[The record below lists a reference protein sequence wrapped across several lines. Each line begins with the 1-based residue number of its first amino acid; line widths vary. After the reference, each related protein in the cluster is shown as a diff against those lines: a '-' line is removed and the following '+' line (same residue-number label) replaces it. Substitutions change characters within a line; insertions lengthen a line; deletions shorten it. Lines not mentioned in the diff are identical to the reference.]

1 MRDFS
6 YIGLMKL
13 ADGSDPN
20 LQQAQQVFEDWL
32 TTKKHVVR
40 PGEVLTGIARKEGVS
55 LEDLMEAN
63 NLPSI
68 TAIRT
73 GQTLKM
79 PNGLGKPKGKK
90 NASSI

>member
-1 MRDFS
+1 MRNFS

-13 ADGSDPN
+13 AEGSDPN
-20 LQQAQQVFEDWL
+20 LQKAQQVFEEWL

-63 NLPSI
+63 NLTSI
-68 TAIRT
+68 TAIRP

-79 PNGLGKPKGKK
+79 PNGLGKPKGRR
-90 NASSI
+90 NASQV